1 MSIATFLDTNN
12 LEANTLV
19 VQVIKQINPCSFIV
33 GDSSRLALLDIK
45 ENPHHE
51 KDIKVGSS
59 VKLLKPLAKDNQT
72 IQTNRK
78 FKPMQ
83 TKEVLRLTPSE
94 EDISKL
100 ISTTEDI
107 KPKHELITFQSFIT
121 NQSQSIIPIIT
132 VLVTNVSRIIETKMG
147 K

>member
-1 MSIATFLDTNN
+1 MSVATFLDTNH

-19 VQVIKQINPCSFIV
+19 IQVIRKLQPCSFII

-45 ENPHHE
+45 DNPHHE
-51 KDIKVGSS
+51 KDLKVGSS

-83 TKEVLRLTPSE
+83 TK
-94 EDISKL
+94 
-100 ISTTEDI
+100 
-107 KPKHELITFQSFIT
+107 
-121 NQSQSIIPIIT
+121 
-132 VLVTNVSRIIETKMG
+132 G
-147 K
+147 KVKYEY